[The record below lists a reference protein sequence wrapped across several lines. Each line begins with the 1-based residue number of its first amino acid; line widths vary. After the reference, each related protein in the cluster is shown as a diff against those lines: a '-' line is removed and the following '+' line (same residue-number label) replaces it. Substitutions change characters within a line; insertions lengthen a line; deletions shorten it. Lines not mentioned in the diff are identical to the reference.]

1 MNNFS
6 FNNLRI
12 DGLATAVPNDVEQIM
27 DYAKYYPEG
36 ELEKFCASTG
46 IYQRYVGHRKK
57 IIASDL
63 CVAAANSLFEKFNLD
78 KDNIDCLIYMSQSF
92 DYESPATANIIQMR
106 LGLNNCGAVYDITY
120 GCAAFPF
127 ALQIAG
133 SFINGGCRSVLI
145 LIGDSV
151 TSPDITDKDNFLF
164 GDAGSA
170 MIISKAENEESEINI
185 RLETLGNKFKAL
197 MFPFGKNRHRF
208 YDMVNEVGYENANK
222 LLKRFMSGA
231 DVFTFSLIDATK
243 ATKKFYSDFKCSADD
258 FDLLAIHQANK
269 MIIDNV
275 AKKIKFP
282 KEKVNITLDRY
293 ANTSGV
299 SIPLAICDY
308 FEKNSCC
315 GIKNILTL
323 GFGVGLSIGIASLK
337 INCNKVLPIIKT
349 DESFDDGLYCSEYL
363 NY

>member
-6 FNNLRI
+6 FSKLSL
-12 DGLATAVPNDVEQIM
+12 DGLVTVVPNDVDKIM
-27 DYAKYYPEG
+27 DYAKYYPKG
-36 ELEKFCASTG
+36 EIERFCASTG
-46 IYQRYVGHRKK
+46 IYQRYVGYRKK

-63 CVAAANSLFEKFNLD
+63 CVTAANSLFEKFNFD
-78 KDNIDCLIYMSQSF
+78 KNKIDGLIFMSQSF

-106 LGLNNCGAVYDITY
+106 LGLNNCGAVYDVTY

-145 LIGDSV
+145 LIGDTV

-170 MIISKAENEESEINI
+170 IIISKAENEESEINI

-208 YDMVNEVGYENANK
+208 YDMANEVGYENANK
-222 LLKRFMSGA
+222 LLRRYMNGV
-231 DVFTFSLIDATK
+231 DVFTFSITNTVK
-243 ATKKFYSDFKCSADD
+243 AINEFYNVFKCKPDD
-258 FDLLAIHQANK
+258 FDLLAIHQANRL
-269 MIIDNV
+269 IIDTV
-275 AKKIKFP
+275 IKKIKFP

-299 SIPLAICDY
+299 SIPLSICDY
-308 FEKNSCC
+308 FENNPSMK
-315 GIKNILTL
+315 IKNILTL
-323 GFGVGLSIGIASLK
+323 GFGVGLSIGIAALK
-337 INCNKVLPIIKT
+337 VDAKKVLPVIKSNET
-349 DESFDDGLYCSEYL
+349 FDDGIYCSNYL
-363 NY
+363 